1 LTFGVLQQQ
10 LPAFKT
16 GRDRQNKKALFGAAW
31 LALIWLTMLDPS
43 PDRCATN
50 SHKPQHNSYYN
61 PKTGYYAIA
70 NLKIISRI

>member
-50 SHKPQHNSYYN
+50 SHKPQHN
-61 PKTGYYAIA
+61 
-70 NLKIISRI
+70 